1 MITAVPWL
9 SLVLVGVGGYL
20 LTWTGL
26 EILVNLT
33 RGLGGYIQRRLRPR
47 MMRRIM
53 DYQVSQE
60 NQPSS
65 QGDVFTPR
73 NLFLLAIESRTLWI
87 AAGLILA
94 LAVHDEIISPLLLL
108 LIPVSVE
115 LYRTQVHRRRRH
127 RIDEDVSNLVIQVEA
142 RYPLNRSLSRTLK
155 DALAALPDGKVNQ
168 ALTACIGK
176 LDMNADIEDALEP
189 LRSLKHPS
197 LNRLTAA
204 LARAQ
209 DTQQG
214 VFLDTFRMLREEV
227 ESRMELRRHA
237 RRSLTIVFIT
247 TRVLQ
252 IVLVITSLVVGL
264 LPAWR
269 TYYTASPKNW
279 LGMMT
284 ALFVATVGS
293 IYVELE
299 MRHLEGHRPST
310 GSGHR

>member
-20 LTWTGL
+20 ATWTGL
-26 EILVNLT
+26 DILLDLT
-33 RGLGGYIQRRLRPR
+33 RGLAGYVQRRVRPR

-60 NQPSS
+60 TQPP
-65 QGDVFTPR
+65 QGEIFTTK
-73 NLFLLAIESRTLWI
+73 NLFTLAIESRPLWI
-87 AAGLILA
+87 AAGVLFSLVVFDKIF
-94 LAVHDEIISPLLLL
+94 SPLLLFL
-108 LIPVSVE
+108 VPMSVE

-127 RIDEDVSNLVIQVEA
+127 RMDEDVSNLVIQVEA
-142 RYPLNRSLSRTLK
+142 RYPLSRSLSRTLK
-155 DALAALPDGKVNQ
+155 EALSTLPDGKVNQ

-189 LRSLKHPS
+189 LRNLKHPS

-209 DTQQG
+209 DTQQE
-214 VFLDTFRMLREEV
+214 VFLDTLRMLREEV

-237 RRSLTIVFIT
+237 RRSLTVVFIT

-252 IVLVITSLVVGL
+252 IVLVIASLVVGL

-284 ALFVATVGS
+284 ALFVATAGS

-299 MRHLEGHRPST
+299 MRHLEGQR
-310 GSGHR
+310 

>member
-9 SLVLVGVGGYL
+9 SLLLVGVGGYL
-20 LTWTGL
+20 LTWTGMD
-26 EILVNLT
+26 ILVDLT
-33 RGLGGYIQRRLRPR
+33 RGMAGYVQRRLRPR

-65 QGDVFTPR
+65 QGEVFTPR
-73 NLFLLAIESRTLWI
+73 NLFLLAIESRPLWI

-168 ALTACIGK
+168 ALTTCIGK
-176 LDMNADIEDALEP
+176 LNMNADIEDALEP

-204 LARAQ
+204 LAHAQ
-209 DTQQG
+209 DTQQDI
-214 VFLDTFRMLREEV
+214 FLDTLRLLREEV

-237 RRSLTIVFIT
+237 RRSLTVVFIT

-252 IVLVITSLVVGL
+252 IVLVIASLVVGL

-284 ALFVATVGS
+284 ALFVATAGS

-299 MRHLEGHRPST
+299 MRHLEGHR
-310 GSGHR
+310 